1 MQLKV
6 KRLTE
11 TAVLPIKA
19 HKMDA
24 GFDICVDEDLVINA
38 GETATVSTGLA
49 VAIEPG
55 YYGRLK
61 GRSGLTARSML
72 RVQEGTIDS
81 DYRGE
86 IKVICDLKALA
97 RAPMCAGP
105 TICNAYPIKQGQR
118 IAQIIIQPLPPVDLV
133 EVDELDD
140 TDRGCGGFGST
151 GI

>member
-19 HKMDA
+19 HASDA
-24 GFDICVDEDLVINA
+24 GFDVCADEDLVISA
-38 GETATVSTGLA
+38 GETVTVSTGLA

-61 GRSGLTARSML
+61 GRSGLTSKTVL

-81 DYRGE
+81 EYRGE
-86 IKVICDLKALA
+86 VKVICELRTMIL
-97 RAPMCAGP
+97 R
-105 TICNAYPIKQGQR
+105 TIGLGFSTGYPIKRGQR
-118 IAQIIIQPLPPVDLV
+118 IAQLIIQPLPEVDLV
-133 EVDELDD
+133 EVTDLDS
-140 TDRGCGGFGST
+140 TDRGDGGFGST
-151 GI
+151 GV

>member
-6 KRLTE
+6 KRLTD

-19 HKMDA
+19 HPTDA
-24 GFDICVDEDLVINA
+24 GFDICADEDLVINA
-38 GETATVSTGLA
+38 GKTATVSTGLA

-61 GRSGLTARSML
+61 SRSGLTTKTAL

-81 DYRGE
+81 EYRGE
-86 IKVICDLKALA
+86 IRVICDLKALT

-118 IAQIIIQPLPPVDLV
+118 IAQLIIQPLPAVDV
-133 EVDELDD
+133 AEVDELDD
-140 TDRGCGGFGST
+140 TDRGAGGFGST
-151 GI
+151 GV